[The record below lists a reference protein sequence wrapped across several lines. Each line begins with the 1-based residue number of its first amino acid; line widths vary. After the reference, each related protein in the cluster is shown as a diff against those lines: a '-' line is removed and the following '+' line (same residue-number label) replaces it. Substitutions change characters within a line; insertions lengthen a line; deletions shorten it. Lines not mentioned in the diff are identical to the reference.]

1 MLYRGIFMGRRII
14 KNNIFTEIIL
24 GLSGKDALGILNDL
38 ADIQNSLFESSK
50 EHDFK
55 SIKKIEEVLST
66 YPLKY
71 KLISKGFIC
80 GWDLDTLNRNLYEKT
95 GSKLYARDLIEAT
108 LIYSFKNKLSFESW
122 KELIAILK
130 DIEKNGSYDEL
141 LVSGLSGSYTSF
153 PLSRIES
160 YVKSSSL
167 FTNEKLYTIQR
178 TKTVEQS
185 LNMLFKNK
193 DFVLYISENIRTFC
207 AGREK
212 ARYYICKYFLLYLN
226 TKISDYI
233 SSGNQRVLKRN
244 IYLDLPLSNISKM
257 DPKRH
262 AALSE
267 DEIKI
272 CLNSAKVSSNKLFEL
287 LNRFYSYILL
297 SDSDAN
303 DPNWEEYS
311 LMSKILR
318 GEAISRNLL
327 MLIILFFAT
336 ESEIPDAGL
345 RLSVERMNNILRACS
360 FDILNEGS
368 SNNSIDSFIFKVLC
382 ADDKKGTINTL
393 LDDSYEIELT

>member
-24 GLSGKDALGILNDL
+24 GLSGKDTLVILNDL

-50 EHDFK
+50 EHDLK
-55 SIKKIEEVLST
+55 AIKKIEETIST

-71 KLISKGFIC
+71 RLISKGFIC
-80 GWDLDTLNRNLYEKT
+80 RWDLDTLNRNLYEKT

-153 PLSRIES
+153 PLSRIQS

-167 FTNEKLYTIQR
+167 FTNDKLYTMQR

-185 LNMLFKNK
+185 LHMLFKNK

-207 AGREK
+207 VGREK

-226 TKISDYI
+226 TKISNYI

-267 DEIKI
+267 DEIKT
-272 CLNSAKVSSNKLFEL
+272 CLNNAKVSSNKLFEL

-327 MLIILFFAT
+327 MLIILFFAE
-336 ESEIPDAGL
+336 ESEFPDAGL
-345 RLSVERMNNILRACS
+345 RLSVERMNDILRTCS
-360 FDILNEGS
+360 FDILNEAS
-368 SNNSIDSFIFKVLC
+368 SNNSIDSFILKVLC
-382 ADDKKGTINTL
+382 ADDKKGTINDL
-393 LDDSYEIELT
+393 LDDLYEIELT